1 MSQKKGTGFNKKY
14 IYSLFNLLYI
24 KFKDK
29 LLKIII
35 IIKKNKFKVV
45 KVFLIQLKKKN
56 LKIE

>member
-45 KVFLIQLKKKN
+45 KVFLIQLKKKK
-56 LKIE
+56 LKN

>member
-35 IIKKNKFKVV
+35 IIKKNKFK
-45 KVFLIQLKKKN
+45 KL
-56 LKIE
+56 